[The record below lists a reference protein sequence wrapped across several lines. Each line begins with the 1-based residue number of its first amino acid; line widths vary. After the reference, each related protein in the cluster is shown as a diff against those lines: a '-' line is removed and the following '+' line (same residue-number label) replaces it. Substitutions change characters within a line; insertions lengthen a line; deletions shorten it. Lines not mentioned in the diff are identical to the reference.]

1 MPIGEIC
8 NRDVIISHRED
19 TVADAAKLMRE
30 HHVGDV
36 VVVDERD
43 GVRFLSGLLQT
54 VTWWWRSWRPSST
67 KRSLRL
73 AISCLRNW

>member
-8 NRDVIISHRED
+8 NRDVIISQRED

-43 GVRFLSGLLQT
+43 GRPVSCGNRYRPRSGG
-54 VTWWWRSWRPSST
+54 
-67 KRSLRL
+67 
-73 AISCLRNW
+73 